1 MKLEDI
7 LKKIEGSNSFLE
19 VALDRYLKERKII
32 DMQLERFH
40 NNCDDK
46 VAFIKKVINKY
57 NSKEYKDRWYKRG
70 IEPMEDLYWFLY
82 DYATIYGREANGKEY
97 DEYAHMFTS
106 NMFIIE
112 EGYAFMRVDGQGSHI
127 DVFKI

>member
-7 LKKIEGSNSFLE
+7 KKAIHDDDELYEKFVKKYIQVTKIEN
-19 VALDRYLKERKII
+19 
-32 DMQLERFH
+32 MQLERFH